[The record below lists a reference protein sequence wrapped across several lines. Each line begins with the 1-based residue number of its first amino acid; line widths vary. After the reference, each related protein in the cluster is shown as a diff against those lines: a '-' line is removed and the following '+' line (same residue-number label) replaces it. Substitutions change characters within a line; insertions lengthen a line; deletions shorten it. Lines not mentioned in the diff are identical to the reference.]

1 MIFKIFS
8 LAVSLAVGVLGCLLL
23 AYLYYNV
30 MYNEVY
36 DFFYING
43 TTWGNIAESMRGN
56 VELLLKGLPLLM
68 AVLFI
73 VMLIVLIFGSEL
85 ESKRIEYRY

>member
-1 MIFKIFS
+1 MLFKIMALS
-8 LAVSLAVGVLGCLLL
+8 VSLAVGVLGCFIL

-30 MYNEVY
+30 MYKEVY

-43 TTWGNIAESMRGN
+43 TTWGNIAEFMRGN

-68 AVLFI
+68 AGLFI
-73 VMLIVLIFGSEL
+73 VMLIVIIFGSEL

>member
-8 LAVSLAVGVLGCLLL
+8 LAVSLAVGVLGCFLL

-30 MYNEVY
+30 MYKEVY
-36 DFFYING
+36 DFFYINN
-43 TTWGNIAESMRGN
+43 TWGKIAESMRSN
-56 VELLLKGLPLLM
+56 TELLLKGLPLLM
-68 AVLFI
+68 AGLFI
-73 VMLIVLIFGSEL
+73 IMLVIIIFGSEL